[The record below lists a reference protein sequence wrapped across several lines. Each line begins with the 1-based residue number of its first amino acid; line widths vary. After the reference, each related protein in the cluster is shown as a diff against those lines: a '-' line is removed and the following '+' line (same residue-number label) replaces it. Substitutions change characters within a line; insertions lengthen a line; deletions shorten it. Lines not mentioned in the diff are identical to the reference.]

1 MVSPCAGVAR
11 QYHLLDSGV
20 GRDTQ
25 EERDSS
31 GNNGCGIA
39 DHISTP
45 EVVNEWRCVS
55 PLLVRRTLGFGKWYI
70 GLISE

>member
-11 QYHLLDSGV
+11 QHHLLDSGV

-39 DHISTP
+39 DHRELQKLLMNGDAYLLYLFVEHWDLGSGIS
-45 EVVNEWRCVS
+45 
-55 PLLVRRTLGFGKWYI
+55 G
-70 GLISE
+70 